1 MRSFFGKFI
10 KILGYYALIPFLASL
25 PAGILNLLGVHPYAD
40 VVIVPVLTAAI
51 YVLFRHKMDNAAAA
65 KVNGI
70 AILVLLAIFTVMM
83 WITSG
88 NVEGGLM
95 TGFSWLIFPFA
106 PVILIFILMGQNM
119 LLFVTALLAYV
130 TAFGVTAFLAK
141 IRIRKVLI
149 PAAFAVVCIAA
160 SSALY
165 VNRSSVK
172 YAGHGFEYMHGYS
185 STDFSD
191 YMVYSDPSK
200 LVTLD
205 HQPNLLIEKEEDMPI
220 LDGAEA
226 CYPLYAAFAKA
237 VYKDIGAIEKA
248 RLEEPGE
255 NRFNGK
261 IVTFTNSVHGFDR
274 LVLKSEDATKYGSGI
289 DMFFGA
295 RPSASQLEFAK
306 EEGVELEI
314 TPIGREAFVFFVE
327 EDNPVSD
334 LTSDQIKAIYHGD
347 ITNWSELG
355 GKDQEIMAFQR
366 PQNSGSQTMMQYFM
380 GDISLKEPKTYEKV
394 DAMSGVIKE
403 VAQYA
408 NEKGAMGYTFRYFLE
423 ELNQE
428 KGVKML
434 SVDGVYPSLDNIEN
448 GSYPLTTN
456 VCLITR
462 KNETNPYV
470 QKMTEFIL
478 SEDGQDI
485 IRRTGYA
492 PLAAPASH

>member
-1 MRSFFGKFI
+1 MNTFWKKI
-10 KILGYYALIPFLASL
+10 VKILGCFALIPFIACL
-25 PAGILNLLGVHPYAD
+25 PALILNLLGVPPHAD
-40 VVIVPVLTAAI
+40 IVIVPVLTAAI
-51 YVLFRHKMDNAAAA
+51 YILFRHRIDDPFAA

-70 AILVLLAIFTVMM
+70 TLLVLLGCFTVMM
-83 WITSG
+83 LIASG
-88 NVEGGLM
+88 NVEGVLM
-95 TGFSWLIFPFA
+95 TNFSWVIFPFL
-106 PVILIFILMGQNM
+106 PIILVYQLMGQNM
-119 LLFVTALLAYV
+119 LLFLTAFLTYAV
-130 TAFGVTAFLAK
+130 AFGVTAYLAK
-141 IRIRKVLI
+141 IRIRKILV
-149 PAAFAVVCIAA
+149 PAVFAVVCIAV
-160 SSALY
+160 SAVLY
-165 VNRSSVK
+165 VNRPSVK
-172 YAGHGFEYMHGYS
+172 YAGHGFAYMHGFS

-205 HQPNLLIEKEEDMPI
+205 HQPALIIENEKDMPI

-237 VYKDIGAIEKA
+237 VYKDIDAIEKD
-248 RLEEPGE
+248 RLNEPGE
-255 NRFNGK
+255 NRYNGE
-261 IVTFTNSVHGFDR
+261 IVTFTNSIYGFDR
-274 LVLKSEDATKYGSGI
+274 LVLKNEDPTIYGSGI

-306 EEGVELEI
+306 EHGVELEI

-327 EDNPVSD
+327 EDNPVTD

-355 GKDQEIMAFQR
+355 GKDQEILAFQR
-366 PQNSGSQTMMQYFM
+366 PQNSGSQTMMEYFM
-380 GDISLKEPKTYEKV
+380 GDLFLKEPKTYEKV
-394 DAMSGVIKE
+394 DAMSGVIHE

-428 KGVKML
+428 QGVKML
-434 SVDGVYPSLDNIEN
+434 SIDGVYPSVENIEN

-462 KNETNPYV
+462 KNESNPCV
-470 QKMTEFIL
+470 QKMIDFIL
-478 SEDGQDI
+478 SDDGQRI
-485 IRRTGYA
+485 IRETGYA
-492 PLAAPASH
+492 GARK